1 MQLERD
7 NAVMKE
13 RFCSAQAE
21 IEKHENENHKFRA
34 DAENDSRK
42 IQECR
47 QKLKDSEQRTRA
59 LQVECDNLKKAV
71 SEAIEEASGAN
82 GGFNLFGFLNPGS
95 PKDKLKSIIKSQRQQ
110 LTGLG
115 SALEA
120 SKAEC
125 DQLATTCHN
134 LETQITQQQREQEQG
149 KEQHMRLIHNAH
161 ELKMAKQEVEKRLE
175 KEIQTHEVT
184 VKSFED
190 DLVVWRVQA
199 QELKAQLNREKQQA
213 DERIQ
218 KMRAENESL
227 QKEVDGKQSEL
238 GEMQDKMHQMQNF
251 CDDREQRAAA
261 EVARRKEKE
270 KDLQEQVNGLTVHY
284 FSYNIPLM

>member
-21 IEKHENENHKFRA
+21 IEKLENENHEFQA

-59 LQVECDNLKKAV
+59 LQVECDNLKKELN
-71 SEAIEEASGAN
+71 EAIEEASGAN
-82 GGFNLFGFLNPGS
+82 GVLKFFGGLFTPDS
-95 PKDKLKSIIKSQRQQ
+95 SKDKVKSIIKSQRQQ

-125 DQLATTCHN
+125 KQLVTTCHN
-134 LETQITQQQREQEQG
+134 LETQITQQQREQEQC
-149 KEQHMRLIHNAH
+149 KEQHVRLIHNAH
-161 ELKMAKQEVEKRLE
+161 ELEMAKQEVEKRLE
-175 KEIQTHEVT
+175 KQIQTHEVT
-184 VKSFED
+184 VKMFED
-190 DLVVWRVQA
+190 QLVARSGQA
-199 QELKAQLNREKQQA
+199 QQLKAQLNREKQQA
-213 DERIQ
+213 DEIEKERDVF
-218 KMRAENESL
+218 RAKAESL
-227 QKEVDGKQSEL
+227 QKENDAMRSVVI
-238 GEMQDKMHQMQNF
+238 EMMKIGGTVITSNEHMS
-251 CDDREQRAAA
+251 AAHLS
-261 EVARRKEKE
+261 V
-270 KDLQEQVNGLTVHY
+270 
-284 FSYNIPLM
+284 